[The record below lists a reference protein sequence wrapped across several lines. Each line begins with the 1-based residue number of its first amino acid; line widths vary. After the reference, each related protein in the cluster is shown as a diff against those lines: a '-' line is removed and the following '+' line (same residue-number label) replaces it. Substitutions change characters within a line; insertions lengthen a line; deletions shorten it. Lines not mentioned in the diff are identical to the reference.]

1 MGDSYLLRS
10 DDGQLYRV
18 SKDQLDAFKVGPN
31 DPANAQAGDL
41 AKIADAAKKATMPI
55 HADAVCLI
63 AMKDRGKNKP
73 S

>member
-1 MGDSYLLRS
+1 
-10 DDGQLYRV
+10 V

-31 DPANAQAGDL
+31 DPASAQAGHL

>member
-1 MGDSYLLRS
+1 MGDSYILRS

>member
-1 MGDSYLLRS
+1 MGDSYILRS

-18 SKDQLDAFKVGPN
+18 SKEQLDAYKLSPS

-41 AKIADAAKKATMPI
+41 AKIADAAKKAAMPI
-55 HADAVCLI
+55 HTDAVCLI
-63 AMKDRGKNKP
+63 AMKDKGKNKA

>member
-1 MGDSYLLRS
+1 MGDSYILRS

-63 AMKDRGKNKP
+63 AMKDKGKTKP

>member
-1 MGDSYLLRS
+1 MGDSYILRS

-18 SKDQLDAFKVGPN
+18 SKDQLDAYKLDPS

-41 AKIADAAKKATMPI
+41 AKIADAAKKAAMPI

-63 AMKDRGKNKP
+63 AMKDKGKNKA

>member
-1 MGDSYLLRS
+1 MGDSYILRS

-18 SKDQLDAFKVGPN
+18 SKEQLEAFKLSPT
-31 DPANAQAGDL
+31 DPAQAQAGDL

-63 AMKDRGKNKP
+63 AMKDKGKNKA

>member
-1 MGDSYLLRS
+1 MGDSYILRS

-31 DPANAQAGDL
+31 DPANAQAGNL

-63 AMKDRGKNKP
+63 AMKDKGKTKP

>member
-1 MGDSYLLRS
+1 MGDSYILRS

-31 DPANAQAGDL
+31 DPANAQAGNL
-41 AKIADAAKKATMPI
+41 AKIADAAKKATTPI

-63 AMKDRGKNKP
+63 AMKDKGKNKP

>member
-1 MGDSYLLRS
+1 MGDSYILRS

-18 SKDQLDAFKVGPN
+18 SKEQLDAYKLSPN
-31 DPANAQAGDL
+31 DPAHAQAGDL
-41 AKIADAAKKATMPI
+41 AKIADVAKKATTPI

-63 AMKDRGKNKP
+63 AMRDKGKNTA